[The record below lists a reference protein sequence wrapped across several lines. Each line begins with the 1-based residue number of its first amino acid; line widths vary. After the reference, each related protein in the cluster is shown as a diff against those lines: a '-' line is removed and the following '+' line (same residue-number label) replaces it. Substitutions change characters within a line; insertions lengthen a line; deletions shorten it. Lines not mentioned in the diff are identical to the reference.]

1 MPFTVRGILDGLRK
15 YLSLAL
21 ELFQGGKK
29 YSFTDDMM
37 AAHAGTCTM
46 PGTWASSGR
55 TLPVTHAEQR
65 EAPGTGDWR
74 QD

>member
-15 YLSLAL
+15 YLFPAS
-21 ELFQGGKK
+21 ELFRGEKE
-29 YSFTDDMM
+29 YSLTDDMM
-37 AAHAGTCTM
+37 AAHAGTCNM

-55 TLPVTHAEQR
+55 TLPVTRAEQR
-65 EAPGTGDWR
+65 EASGAGDWR